1 MRQIKFRARDLNGY
15 IIYGGI
21 SRNGRA
27 IVLDDYGS
35 CAQVDPASIR
45 QLVGVDSNGREV
57 YEGDIVVDKYG
68 EEYTAQLTATLRE
81 GYPSVQPSSS
91 PTERFWAE
99 RRRYTPLTLKEATT

>member
-15 IIYGGI
+15 VIYGGI

-45 QLVGVDSNGREV
+45 QLVGHDVNGKEV
-57 YEGDIVVDKYG
+57 YEGDVLLD
-68 EEYTAQLTATLRE
+68 ELDCEWEARLNPTDLR
-81 GYPSVQPSSS
+81 G
-91 PTERFWAE
+91 
-99 RRRYTPLTLKEATT
+99 LKLKEAST

>member
-1 MRQIKFRARDLNGY
+1 MRQIKFRARDAYGQYRYGDLWQRNDGTL
-15 IIYGGI
+15 IYDEVWHRVKRD
-21 SRNGRA
+21 SVA
-27 IVLDDYGS
+27 
-35 CAQVDPASIR
+35 
-45 QLVGVDSNGREV
+45 QLVGVDSDGREV

-99 RRRYTPLTLKEATT
+99 RRRYTALTLKEATA